1 MAMAT
6 TETPQAALYPVR
18 LWMEYPERL
27 SRLST
32 FFRIMLVIPVFVF
45 LALIGG
51 GSLDFTSFNSND
63 ARNAGGGGTTIG
75 GTIVLAIWVT
85 IVLRQRIPHWLFDFQ
100 VAVHRFSYRAFA
112 YFALLTDK
120 YPAFEGDWMLQ
131 YWVDYPERL
140 SRWRVLFWKLITS
153 LPHFFV
159 LAALGIA
166 SVVVVIIAWF
176 AILFT
181 GAFPRG
187 LHEFAVGV
195 MRWGA
200 RVTAYVE
207 SLTDEFPPFSLNHD
221 AGPGSKSSEA
231 ICAIIGG
238 LIVTTMIAA
247 GIALA
252 AFLFIFLSKEKVRD
266 VAYADVLSGEAA
278 GDLTIELD
286 DVAFSLVSADDP
298 ADTGLL
304 AARPGGRIVQF
315 TIEYESSGS
324 SFTFGEASDIG
335 TRKIEGDSLR
345 LQTDGDSSVD
355 PVLLTFD
362 GIVPPLRINETAAG
376 TIVVYFEIDDDD
388 EPEELRAY
396 PNAGSGRHVAWQFEP
411 D

>member
-1 MAMAT
+1 MAVAT
-6 TETPQAALYPVR
+6 PESAEAPLYPVR

-27 SRLST
+27 SRLAT
-32 FFRIMLVIPVFVF
+32 FFRIILAIPVVIF
-45 LALIGG
+45 LALIGTQSLNFSGYNAGDATNAGAAAGSFG
-51 GSLDFTSFNSND
+51 GS
-63 ARNAGGGGTTIG
+63 
-75 GTIVLAIWVT
+75 IVLAIWVT
-85 IVLRQRIPHWLFDFQ
+85 ILLRRNIPRWLFDFQ
-100 VAVHRFSYRAFA
+100 VAVHRFTYRAYA

-120 YPAFEGDWMLQ
+120 YPAFEGNWDLQ
-131 YWVDYPERL
+131 YWVDYPERP
-140 SRWRVLFWKLITS
+140 SRWRLLFWKLITS
-153 LPHFFV
+153 IPHFFV
-159 LAALGIA
+159 LAALSIA

-187 LHEFAVGV
+187 LHVFVVGV

-207 SLTDEFPPFSLNHD
+207 SLTDEFPPFSLDHD
-221 AGPGSKSSEA
+221 AGPGSKSSET

-238 LIVTTMIAA
+238 LIVTAMIAA

-278 GDLTIELD
+278 GGLTIKLD

-298 ADTGLL
+298 DDTGLL

-315 TIEYESSGS
+315 TIEYESSGT

-335 TRKIEGDSLR
+335 TRKIEGDSVR

-362 GIVPPLRINETAAG
+362 GIVPPLRINEIATG